1 MESHL
6 IGLAR
11 RAARLPNLPVIVIL
25 ALVFSILGGLIGI
38 IPLALYFGTADVNQ
52 LSRIFGDAPS
62 RTGLAWSLILICS
75 FGPFYLFIWAWLRL
89 YERRPFWTLGFEL
102 PGWAAKY
109 LRGVAAGLTCFGA
122 AVAVMAAC
130 GYVAP
135 EQGPAQ
141 SQGLGAVGG
150 VLAVLAGWV
159 VQGAAEEVVCRG
171 WVLPVIGARYRAWLG
186 VLISSL
192 VFTILHG
199 LNPNLSAVAL
209 LNLFLVGLFL
219 ALYALAEGGL
229 WGVCAWHTAWNWAQG
244 NLFGLEVSGMRT
256 AGGMLLNLVETGPDV
271 VTGGAFGPEGGLAV
285 TLVIGLGIGALLL
298 FRVRAAKLVRA

>member
-1 MESHL
+1 L
-6 IGLAR
+6 IF
-11 RAARLPNLPVIVIL
+11 
-25 ALVFSILGGLIGI
+25 FS
-38 IPLALYFGTADVNQ
+38 
-52 LSRIFGDAPS
+52 
-62 RTGLAWSLILICS
+62 
-75 FGPFYLFIWAWLRL
+75 
-89 YERRPFWTLGFEL
+89 
-102 PGWAAKY
+102 
-109 LRGVAAGLTCFGA
+109 A

-135 EQGPAQ
+135 EQGPVQ

-150 VLAVLAGWV
+150 VLSVLAGWA

-186 VLISSL
+186 VLVSSL

-209 LNLFLVGLFL
+209 LNLFLVGFFL

-244 NLFGLEVSGMRT
+244 NVFGLEVSGMRT

-285 TLVIGLGIGALLL
+285 TLVMGLGIGALLL
-298 FRVRAAKLVRA
+298 FRGRAAKLVRA